1 MPELTYETALIEA
14 EYRLE
19 ELGGVG
25 AHTTPERA
33 KRAYE
38 TATEALAKLEA
49 ALYVIHKEL
58 RLKGYELYLT
68 K

>member
-19 ELGGVG
+19 ELGGIG

-38 TATEALAKLEA
+38 TATGALAKLEEA
-49 ALYVIHKEL
+49 VATIRKEI
-58 RLKGYELYLT
+58 KEGGYERYLT
-68 K
+68 Q